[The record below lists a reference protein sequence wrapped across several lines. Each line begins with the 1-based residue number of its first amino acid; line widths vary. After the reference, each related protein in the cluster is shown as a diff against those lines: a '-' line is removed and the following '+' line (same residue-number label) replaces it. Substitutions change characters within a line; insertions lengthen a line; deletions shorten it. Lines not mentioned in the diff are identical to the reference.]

1 MVAVTRAAFRADG
14 GEIATADTA
23 GNIRFWNTT
32 DGARQDLLGA
42 HEGAVTALVYLPNG
56 KQLVSAGAD
65 GVLRLWQLPLPPPAK
80 PLDGPAAKS
89 AAMLISAGAKTVGW
103 ATADGGV
110 TLLDRASGKT
120 IAALKGRGRP
130 VSAMGL
136 SPDETLVAMGD
147 EDGTVRVAQTTDA
160 KEPLALP
167 GHTGRVTALAFHP
180 KGTFLASAGVDGAI
194 RLWRLAV
201 LRKALADP
209 AARLRLLAPK
219 PEKPVAPKP
228 GSAPPLEEEPVLA
241 QLVPVPGGASS
252 VAFAP
257 DGSRLFCG
265 AADKQVRVWNV
276 DQLAVKGQPNPPAP
290 NVLAH
295 TGAVTCLGLTQDGQT
310 LFAGAADNTIRAW
323 NVGNSQ
329 VLVDLKH
336 SGPVRGLAVSP
347 DGTRLAA
354 VADDG
359 ALLRLESQGA
369 ATATAIFPR
378 PRTPS
383 GCLSRERARGVVSG
397 LPERQQDH
405 PRRRCRRIAAGVRDF
420 RLQPP
425 DGRCRQGRGPGAD
438 ARRQVA
444 GQRRRRWHAEALGTG
459 PACRGSQRCQ
469 QPSRPQT
476 AVPGGQR
483 QERSGGH
490 GHAGRRSSGGRRER
504 RGHLPAECHPGRRAG
519 IVRLRAVATGRQSSA
534 QGRAHRR
541 ERPGLHSRRIAV
553 GGRGRRRPGPILQLG
568 GRPQAGRLAD
578 SRRSLLRG
586 LPGEGKSPAGGRR
599 GWPAVWLPALRSFG
613 PIPDKARL

>member
-1 MVAVTRAAFRADG
+1 MKGRTVAVTRAAFRADG

-23 GNIRFWNTT
+23 GNLRFWNTT

-42 HEGAVTALVYLPNG
+42 HEGAVTALVYLPGG

-80 PLDGPAAKS
+80 SLDGPAAKS
-89 AAMLISAGAKTVGW
+89 AAMFVSAGAKTVGW

-130 VSAMGL
+130 VSALGL

-147 EDGTVRVAQTTDA
+147 EDGTLRVAQTTDG
-160 KEPLALP
+160 KEPIALP

-201 LRKALADP
+201 LRKALVDP

-359 ALLRLESQGA
+359 ALYVWNPKARQPLQRFFLAPGHPLGASPANGRGESCLAFLSDNKTILAGDAGGSLREYAISASNLLMADAGKVGA
-369 ATATAIFPR
+369 LVLMPDGKSLA
-378 PRTPS
+378 S
-383 GCLSRERARGVVSG
+383 GGDDGTLKLWELAQ
-397 LPERQQDH
+397 L
-405 PRRRCRRIAAGVRDF
+405 AAGPSDANN
-420 RLQPP
+420 PP
-425 DGRCRQGRGPGAD
+425 APNSGSRWAAARAEWWPWPCGAT
-438 ARRQVA
+438 VE
-444 GQRRRRWHAEALGTG
+444 W
-459 PACRGSQRCQ
+459 
-469 QPSRPQT
+469 RP
-476 AVPGGQR
+476 P
-483 QERSGGH
+483 
-490 GHAGRRSSGGRRER
+490 
-504 RGHLPAECHPGRRAG
+504 
-519 IVRLRAVATGRQSSA
+519 
-534 QGRAHRR
+534 
-541 ERPGLHSRRIAV
+541 
-553 GGRGRRRPGPILQLG
+553 
-568 GRPQAGRLAD
+568 
-578 SRRSLLRG
+578 
-586 LPGEGKSPAGGRR
+586 
-599 GWPAVWLPALRSFG
+599 
-613 PIPDKARL
+613 